1 MLQICQTVG
10 LLLCTHTALW
20 WCSVRLPQMFSQIP
34 VWALPKLLPVK
45 PRFVSFGCV
54 LWVLAKTWHFS
65 LETWRFGA
73 KPVCCVALWVKKC
86 VGGGANSFQLKKS
99 SPKAWCC
106 LLLRAS
112 AWVVFS
118 GWFVLNCSQESW
130 TLVSSDHNIFSHM
143 LSEVLVYIFDKFSS
157 LGCFSFIR
165 KCFQLA
171 TRSNPNFWRSQDL
184 SENLAA
190 PQELGDTMVPQHR
203 GVKQR

>member
-73 KPVCCVALWVKKC
+73 KPVCCVALWVKKW
-86 VGGGANSFQLKKS
+86 GGGELI
-99 SPKAWCC
+99 
-106 LLLRAS
+106 S
-112 AWVVFS
+112 AEEKQPQS
-118 GWFVLNCSQESW
+118 L
-130 TLVSSDHNIFSHM
+130 M
-143 LSEVLVYIFDKFSS
+143 LPPPP
-157 LGCFSFIR
+157 CFSVSGVLWMICFELQPR
-165 KCFQLA
+165 KLNLGFV
-171 TRSNPNFWRSQDL
+171 RSQHIFPHALRSL
-184 SENLAA
+184 S
-190 PQELGDTMVPQHR
+190 VHFW
-203 GVKQR
+203 